1 MLQNQVGLLSNLIS
15 KNSAKMRAMSKSS
28 DPKSADRNWKF
39 KIIAVALPFAI
50 LILIEVLLRLAGY
63 GNDLR
68 LFKTD
73 ETGKFYYLNPQI
85 GKRYFTQEI
94 NATNGN
100 MDFFKKEKSP
110 GTLRIFVLGSSTAL
124 GFPYMYN
131 GAFPRML
138 KYRLQRHYPELDIE
152 MVNLSMSAINSYA
165 VLDMAKEISGY
176 DPDAVLIYTGQNE
189 YHGTLGVASS
199 SRFGS
204 HPFVMNLFL

>member
-1 MLQNQVGLLSNLIS
+1 
-15 KNSAKMRAMSKSS
+15 MRAMSKSS

-110 GTLRIFVLGSSTAL
+110 GTLRIFVLGSSKIGRASC
-124 GFPYMYN
+124 
-131 GAFPRML
+131 R
-138 KYRLQRHYPELDIE
+138 
-152 MVNLSMSAINSYA
+152 
-165 VLDMAKEISGY
+165 EIVY
-176 DPDAVLIYTGQNE
+176 I
-189 YHGTLGVASS
+189 
-199 SRFGS
+199 
-204 HPFVMNLFL
+204 